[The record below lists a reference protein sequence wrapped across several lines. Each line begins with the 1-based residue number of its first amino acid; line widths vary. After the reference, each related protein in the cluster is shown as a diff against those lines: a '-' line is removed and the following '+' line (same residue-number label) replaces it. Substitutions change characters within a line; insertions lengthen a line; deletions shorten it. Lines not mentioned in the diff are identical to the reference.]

1 MHIIFNLDALEI
13 ESRIGI
19 NHECII
25 DEQFNGIRSIIC
37 MQGIERLRVNVRSHY

>member
-25 DEQFNGIRSIIC
+25 DEQFNGIKSIMAYAC
-37 MQGIERLRVNVRSHY
+37 EVSKG